1 MPDQVPWLCGTMIGV
16 RFVNMS
22 RLWSGS
28 IRRTGTS
35 AVRGRVQC
43 MDDGL
48 AIQLVMWPLG
58 GSEGYVSSIAR
69 WMGGG
74 RSTRSRVAKGSTSEG
89 AQGVQAAIPLA
100 TKRQPTLASPLE
112 VPGG

>member
-1 MPDQVPWLCGTMIGV
+1 MPDQVPWLCGTMIGI

-48 AIQLVMWPLG
+48 AILLVMWPCALD
-58 GSEGYVSSIAR
+58 
-69 WMGGG
+69 GGG
-74 RSTRSRVAKGSTSEG
+74 RSTRPREVKGGRTSEG
-89 AQGVQAAIPLA
+89 CSGVPAAIQLA
-100 TKRQPTLASPLE
+100 TGRQPTPANPLK
-112 VPGG
+112 VPDG